1 VRPNDA
7 PITRERAYEI
17 AKHQI
22 KTQYY
27 PKVLEYSEGMLKTD
41 GQKAAIVDFA
51 YNVGINAFKT
61 STLRKRILS
70 GNFDDVE
77 NQLMRWTK
85 GGGKTLPGLVK
96 RRKAEWLVFNL

>member
-1 VRPNDA
+1 V
-7 PITRERAYEI
+7 I
-17 AKHQI
+17 
-22 KTQYY
+22 
-27 PKVLEYSEGMLKTD
+27 VYSKGMLET
-41 GQKAAIVDFA
+41 GFQKASIVDFA
-51 YNVGINAFKT
+51 YNVGVNAFKT

-96 RRKAEWLVFNL
+96 RRKAEWLVFNS